1 MKEIKVK
8 GIKWDTD
15 GVSIEELG
23 LPTDVTFSVDDDKYQ
38 DILDNPD
45 TITDML
51 SDEYGYCVCGYE
63 SDNLGK
69 TFRVFRST
77 SKYTEK
83 YCVNYDLEGYDTLKK
98 VEFFHTIRET
108 RAFVKH
114 LKEKGYVEEKTD
126 LSLTL

>member
-1 MKEIKVK
+1 MREIEIK

-51 SDEYGYCVCGYE
+51 SNEYGYCVCGYE

-69 TFRVFRST
+69 TFRTCRST
-77 SKYTEK
+77 SKHTAK
-83 YCVNYDLEGYDTLKK
+83 YCVNYNVESSQKTAFFNTL
-98 VEFFHTIRET
+98 REART
-108 RAFVKH
+108 FVAQ
-114 LKEKGYVEEKTD
+114 LKEQGYMEEKTD